1 MKEQLPT
8 IADAMWPDESL
19 QKLQEVL
26 EIARKHKN
34 PDMESNVLKAIE
46 EERANPCDDIYPD
59 PTNDSGPYT

>member
-1 MKEQLPT
+1 MNR
-8 IADAMWPDESL
+8 L

-59 PTNDSGPYT
+59 LTND